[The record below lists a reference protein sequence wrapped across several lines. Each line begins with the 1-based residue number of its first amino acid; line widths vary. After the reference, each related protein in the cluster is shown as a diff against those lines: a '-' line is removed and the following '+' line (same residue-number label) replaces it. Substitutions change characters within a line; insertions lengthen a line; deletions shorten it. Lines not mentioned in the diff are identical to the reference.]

1 MTYYYDSE
9 AKVLLA
15 VDPETEDVRILEP
28 IHFEEDEPV
37 LKTVKVKPLP
47 VSTKKAGGG
56 CPECGSKS
64 KHKSTCS
71 KSSNYAVA
79 KPTKEQS
86 SKMSPLDFEVVKEQ
100 QRDEATTDN
109 VAKRF
114 DLDTQEV
121 VDAYASD
128 SYRTYKV
135 L

>member
-28 IHFEEDEPV
+28 IDFEEDEPV

-47 VSTKKAGGG
+47 VSAKKAGGG
-56 CPECGSKS
+56 CPEYGSKS
-64 KHKSTCS
+64 KHKKACS
-71 KSSNYAVA
+71 KSSVYAVA
-79 KPTKEQS
+79 KPEKEKS
-86 SKMSPLDFEVVKEQ
+86 AKMSPLDFEVVKEQ
-100 QRDEATTDN
+100 QRDEMTTDN

>member
-1 MTYYYDSE
+1 MIYYYYSE

-15 VDPETEDVRILEP
+15 VDPETEDVRILES

-37 LKTVKVKPLP
+37 LKTVKVKLLP
-47 VSTKKAGGG
+47 SAKKAGGG

-64 KHKSTCS
+64 KHKKTCS
-71 KSSNYAVA
+71 KSSNHGVA
-79 KPTKEQS
+79 KPAKEES
-86 SKMSPLDFEVVKEQ
+86 LKMSPLDFEVVKEQ
-100 QRDEATTDN
+100 QRDEMTTDN

>member
-1 MTYYYDSE
+1 MKYYYDSE
-9 AKVLLA
+9 ARVMIA
-15 VDPETEDVRILEP
+15 VDPDTEDVRILEP
-28 IHFEEDEPV
+28 INFEEDEPA

-47 VSTKKAGGG
+47 SAKKTGGG

-64 KHKSTCS
+64 KHKKTCS
-71 KSSNYAVA
+71 KSSGYTIA
-79 KPTKEQS
+79 KPEKEKS

-100 QRDEATTDN
+100 QMDEATTDN

-114 DLDTQEV
+114 NLDTQEV

>member
-9 AKVLLA
+9 ANVLLA

-28 IHFEEDEPV
+28 INFEEDEPA
-37 LKTVKVKPLP
+37 LKTVKVKPVP
-47 VSTKKAGGG
+47 QSARTAGG

-64 KHKSTCS
+64 KHKKTCS
-71 KSSNYAVA
+71 KSSGYAAA
-79 KPTKEQS
+79 KPGKEKS
-86 SKMSPLDFEVVKEQ
+86 SKMSPLDFEAVKEQ
-100 QRDEATTDN
+100 QLDEMTTDH